1 MAPNSQ
7 ASSLQPILEA
17 LKNTNP
23 FDKPPVVKAQSI
35 WGESFPDVSSLNAH
49 ASDAV
54 FQTLQKVETAS
65 SSLEKVASIV
75 FTADRGLG
83 KTHIIRRIR
92 KQIQANN
99 STIFIYASA
108 DKYSDLDFINS
119 AFQRSVAESL
129 EQASGKKVTQWQEV
143 AYLLVTDALKH
154 NNPNTKIP
162 SPPDL
167 VSKFDRAFQ
176 NSLTKGKNLINDLT
190 KAIRKIKPEADP
202 YIIRAIV
209 WTLSEERGALAV
221 KWLAGEYLE
230 TQDAVD
236 LRLPLNNRSDKEREL
251 DALSTVSKIISL
263 IGEYRTVLVCF
274 DELDN
279 IGCNADGYPTAMV
292 IVDLVRRLF
301 TSIHQSPK
309 DKGVTILS
317 VLIPDVWGQIIMDK
331 EASAAKICTTFN
343 GKAIDLQYV
352 NPETLVELVSVWLND
367 FYKARNLNPPSPV
380 YPFEEKELLEFG
392 KGKPHVRE
400 ALTWCADKLSQKV
413 GELLPLTSTRKP
425 PPPTERLKIA
435 YQQALEAFPDEYLE
449 DNELIASALQF
460 AFEKII
466 SLEKVGD
473 APIEGVVL
481 KEITEITPRSKNN
494 GYLNFKVIGV
504 EENENTVNIGIS
516 VLQQTYGLSVGAGFK
531 RLLDYETFDLSRGC
545 LVRSRERKLKRNWD
559 SYQYYQQLVEKGGE
573 WVDLKEEEIK
583 PLLALKYVY
592 DHHEKF
598 DLTIKRLDS
607 FAFVQKLLVDNPL
620 IKEILS
626 KPEGQVCEE
635 SLEGQELEHLHSEEE
650 CEEIAA
656 HLEEAL
662 EDANNEDT
670 VETPDLEELVA

>member
-1 MAPNSQ
+1 MATKSP
-7 ASSLQPILEA
+7 ASSLQAILEA
-17 LKNTNP
+17 LQANNP
-23 FDKPPVVKAQSI
+23 FDKPPVVKAQNI

-54 FQTLQKVETAS
+54 FQILQKVEAAS
-65 SSLEKVASIV
+65 SSLEKIASIV
-75 FTADRGLG
+75 ITADRGLG

-92 KQIQANN
+92 KQVQANN
-99 STIFIYASA
+99 STLFIYASA

-129 EQASGKKVTQWQEV
+129 EQMGGDQVTQWQEV
-143 AYLLVTDALKH
+143 ASLLVADALKH
-154 NNPNTKIP
+154 SNPKATIP
-162 SPPDL
+162 APPDL
-167 VSKFDRAFQ
+167 VSKFDIAFQ
-176 NSLTKGKNLINDLT
+176 NSLAKGKNLVNDLT
-190 KAIRKIKPEADP
+190 KAVRKIKPEADP
-202 YIIRAIV
+202 YIIRAVI

-221 KWLAGEYLE
+221 KWLAGEPLE

-236 LRLPLNNRSDKEREL
+236 LRLPLNDRSDKEKEA
-251 DALSTVSKIISL
+251 DALSFVAKILSL

-274 DELDN
+274 DELDT
-279 IGCNADGYPTAMV
+279 IGCNSDGYSTAMV

-301 TSIHQSPK
+301 TSIHQSSQG
-309 DKGVTILS
+309 KGIAILS
-317 VLIPDVWGQIIMDK
+317 VLIPDIWSQIRMDTD
-331 EASAAKICTTFN
+331 ASAAKICTAFN
-343 GKAIDLQYV
+343 GEAVDLRYV
-352 NPETLVELVSVWLND
+352 NPESAVELVSLWLGD
-367 FYKARNLNPPSPV
+367 FYRARDINPPSPV
-380 YPFEEKELLEFG
+380 YPFDEKELLDFG

-400 ALTWCADKLSQKV
+400 ALSWCAAKLPQKI
-413 GELLPLTSTRKP
+413 EEILPSSPEKPLT
-425 PPPTERLKIA
+425 PTEKLEIA

-460 AFEKII
+460 AFEKIVG
-466 SLEKVGD
+466 LEKTSD
-473 APIEGVVL
+473 TPIEGVVL

-494 GYLNFKVIGV
+494 GYLNFKVIGI
-504 EENENTVNIGIS
+504 ENEETVSIAVS
-516 VLQQTYGLSVGAGFK
+516 VLQQTHGLSVGAGFK
-531 RLLDYETFDLSRGC
+531 KLLDNATFKFDRGC

-592 DHHEKF
+592 DHHDKF

-607 FAFVQKLLVDNPL
+607 FAFVQKLLVDSPL

-626 KPEGQVCEE
+626 KPEGQVDEE
-635 SLEGQELEHLHSEEE
+635 SLEGQELEHLHNKEE

-662 EDANNEDT
+662 EAINNEDT
-670 VETPDLEELVA
+670 EEVPDLEELVA

>member
-1 MAPNSQ
+1 
-7 ASSLQPILEA
+7 
-17 LKNTNP
+17 
-23 FDKPPVVKAQSI
+23 
-35 WGESFPDVSSLNAH
+35 LNAH

-54 FQTLQKVETAS
+54 FQTLQKVGAAS

-75 FTADRGLG
+75 ITADRGLG

-92 KQIQANN
+92 KKVQADN
-99 STIFIYASA
+99 STLFIYASA

-129 EQASGKKVTQWQEV
+129 EQMGGDQVTQWQEV
-143 AYLLVTDALKH
+143 ASLLVADALKH
-154 NNPNTKIP
+154 SNPKATIP
-162 SPPDL
+162 APPDL
-167 VSKFDRAFQ
+167 VSKFDIAFQ
-176 NSLTKGKNLINDLT
+176 NSLAKGKNLVNDLT
-190 KAIRKIKPEADP
+190 KAVRKIKPEADP
-202 YIIRAIV
+202 YITRAVI
-209 WTLSEERGALAV
+209 WTLSEERGAIAV
-221 KWLAGEYLE
+221 KWLAGESLE

-236 LRLPLNNRSDKEREL
+236 MRLPINNRSDKEREL
-251 DALSTVSKIISL
+251 DALSTVAKILSL

-274 DELDN
+274 DELDT
-279 IGCNADGYPTAMV
+279 IGADENGYPVEMV
-292 IVDLVRRLF
+292 IMDLVKRLF
-301 TSIHQSPK
+301 DSIHQSGTG
-309 DKGVTILS
+309 KGVVILS
-317 VLIPDVWGQIIMDK
+317 VIIPDLWRNLQATRD
-331 EASAAKICTTFN
+331 ASSAKICTAFK
-343 GKAIDLQYV
+343 GSPVELKYV
-352 NPETLVELVSVWLND
+352 NPESVVELVSLWLND
-367 FYKARNLNPPSPV
+367 FYKARNFNPPSPV
-380 YPFEEKELLEFG
+380 YPFDEKELLDFG

-400 ALTWCADKLSQKV
+400 ALSWCAAKLPQKI
-413 GELLPLTSTRKP
+413 EEILPSSPEKPLT
-425 PPPTERLKIA
+425 PTEKFEIA
-435 YQQALEAFPDEYLE
+435 YQQALEAFSGEHLE

-466 SLEKVGD
+466 SLEKIGS
-473 APIEGVVL
+473 APIEGVLL
-481 KEITEITPRSKNN
+481 KEIAEVTPRSKNS
-494 GYLNFKVIGV
+494 GYLNFKVVGT
-504 EENENTVNIGIS
+504 ENEETVSIGIG

-607 FAFVQKLLVDNPL
+607 FAFVQKLLVDSPL
-620 IKEILS
+620 VKEILS
-626 KPEGQVCEE
+626 KPEGQVYEE

-662 EDANNEDT
+662 ADTSNED
-670 VETPDLEELVA
+670 VEEAPDLEELVA